1 MIDLLAEQAYEPG
14 GETGPRDW
22 KKRLREAGVSEE
34 VVAFFGKARAALRE
48 ESKAGANPRIEYRV
62 ARAKENGEEVERAIY
77 CLTFSK
83 PDAYEVDIEGDGAS
97 VDVKAGVTHEFDRPR
112 DEDEAAD
119 VLASF
124 NQNMERC
131 KRWLEEALAER
142 EER

>member
-22 KKRLREAGVSEE
+22 KKRLREAGASEALVE
-34 VVAFFGKARAALRE
+34 FFAKARAALRE
-48 ESKAGANPRIEYRV
+48 EAKAGASPRIEYRV

-83 PDAYEVDIEGDGAS
+83 PDAYEGEIEGEEAS
-97 VDVKAGVTHEFDRPR
+97 VDVRAGVTHEFDCPR
-112 DEDEAAD
+112 DEEEAAD

-124 NQNMERC
+124 NQNVERC